1 MKVNI
6 NFDIKGFIIILMG
19 IVILVLCVKSCDKEK
34 PGNDKGTLVINKNED
49 FKNDKSFKDKEIPD
63 VITNYN
69 PQKDDKTKIV
79 ETDTI
84 RRKFYIWDTI
94 KKIKIDTVD
103 YTFILNNPKAH
114 KLLQMDLTYSNLDFT
129 FQNKTSNTFNESY
142 NLDLFNYKY
151 RYVQGEGLSKKRDIF
166 GRQHFEDYLFIE
178 HDWFLNSTS
187 LTNRL
192 QYKTSKFIIEGGI
205 GIDYNHIDKNL
216 DLNIKTGIGYKLF

>member
-1 MKVNI
+1 MNEI
-6 NFDIKGFIIILMG
+6 NE
-19 IVILVLCVKSCDKEK
+19 KSKQK
-34 PGNDKGTLVINKNED
+34 LKFTKNE
-49 FKNDKSFKDKEIPD
+49 KMW
-63 VITNYN
+63 V
-69 PQKDDKTKIV
+69 
-79 ETDTI
+79 TD
-84 RRKFYIWDTI
+84 
-94 KKIKIDTVD
+94 
-103 YTFILNNPKAH
+103 ILNYQARIH
-114 KLLQMDLTYSNLDFT
+114 KLQESIKEQYNIDSSFDFET
-129 FQNKTSNTFNESY
+129 FTLHLKDSEINESY